1 MSKCGKSD
9 NDAFAFFTGYSIR
22 ITRPNSME
30 ISTVQFYSTIEARR
44 VAEEASIRQTENPKP
59 KIKKMFVKKRK
70 AGLFILL
77 VHQTS

>member
-1 MSKCGKSD
+1 
-9 NDAFAFFTGYSIR
+9 
-22 ITRPNSME
+22 ME